1 MAVSTLK
8 EHLQKH
14 EQIIDPV
21 LKNLEDVVFGP
32 KKDDGLCADVREIK
46 AGYVQMRTIGIAIL
60 IALIGNIIIG
70 FIK

>member
-14 EQIIDPV
+14 EAVYDRD
-21 LKNLEDVVFGP
+21 LKYLNDVVFGP
-32 KKDDGLCADVREIK
+32 KKDDGLCSDVREIK
-46 AGYVQMRTIGIAIL
+46 AGYVQMKTIGIAIL

>member
-46 AGYVQMRTIGIAIL
+46 SGFTQMKAIGIAIL
-60 IALIGNIIIG
+60 IALITNIVVG